1 MKNSNFL
8 SWFNGLHKS
17 NSKENI
23 LSNANNIVS
32 GISISQN
39 NSSLNKEKYKNFLK
53 VFSSPC
59 DDLLYTINRLIGG
72 ICSTGVEY
80 REGFGIT
87 LQLFLDKFSKEINF
101 IELLQSIQKE
111 SYVPK
116 SEKNNVK
123 VCAISGKIFIYKILL
138 GINSLSEDNIILIIK
153 QILPIPKQYKNMEEA
168 CLLLIKEIFDKI
180 FSDFFD
186 IKKNKNNKLLEGIL
200 KSLDI
205 ICEHKN
211 DYIKTETNFEFSLYF
226 LLMNYLDN
234 IKGFISP
241 KIQEDFFDNNNPES
255 QQPLFK
261 YFSILLSLPIRY
273 QNINSKD
280 ANIFNYSL
288 KLVYDLLIKINN
300 NKYAYKIWN
309 ILIDPMCVEEFRK
322 ISSKNFESLIFS
334 YSLFLIQ
341 NFFNIKYIFQIFD
354 ESFFLS
360 LMQFKSNK
368 RVKYAIS
375 ITQIISD
382 KISSL
387 NEEEDNNQTTIE
399 DYCLKCLNI
408 FGYEQEGKYSPKTL
422 KNFYLFLLGKIS
434 EEQKMEY
441 INNLL
446 KLNQDKSI
454 EEIQFSLNCLKILYF
469 EESNTKII
477 NKEIKS
483 KIIEY
488 FLINYYSDLFDINI
502 NFSYSIEEMT
512 LNLIMNLIKPTIVD
526 NKPVPIKS
534 SKAIN
539 ILSNVHKNIKNLIK
553 EKKILNN
560 EEENEENEE
569 ILEEIRKNYKKY
581 FKKLTKEENLKS
593 TKSRIIVKFGLIILF
608 LYLKHPDDFGEDL
621 EDLINI
627 IEHDFDKEWMK
638 VFTALCLNLIHKGSP
653 IINDIVMNE
662 YKKMSCFIGKD
673 GFDVIVEYL
682 KDTKIKKEK
691 KKMESDVDSEEDENQ
706 SIENNKKEKGIKLD
720 EDKEEI

>member
-446 KLNQDKSI
+446 RLNQDKTI

-469 EESNTKII
+469 EEANTKII

-488 FLINYYSDLFDINI
+488 FLINFYSDLFDINI

-581 FKKLTKEENLKS
+581 FKKLTKEENIKS

-691 KKMESDVDSEEDENQ
+691 KKMESDVDSEEEENQ

>member
-434 EEQKMEY
+434 EEQKIEY

-488 FLINYYSDLFDINI
+488 FLINFYSDLFDINI

-581 FKKLTKEENLKS
+581 FKKLTKEENIKS

-691 KKMESDVDSEEDENQ
+691 KKMESDVDSEEEENQ

>member
-387 NEEEDNNQTTIE
+387 NEEEDNSQTTIE

-446 KLNQDKSI
+446 KLNHDKSI

-502 NFSYSIEEMT
+502 NFSYSIEEMS

-560 EEENEENEE
+560 EEENEESEE